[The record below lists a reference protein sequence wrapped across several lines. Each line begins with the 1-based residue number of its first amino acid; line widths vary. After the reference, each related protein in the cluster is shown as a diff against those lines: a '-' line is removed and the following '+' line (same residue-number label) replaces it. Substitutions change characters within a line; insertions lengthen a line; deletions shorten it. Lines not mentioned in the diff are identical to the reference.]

1 MKYFE
6 LLEALINQDF
16 ANAVSIGGVSERQY
30 LDSIFTAIDSFADT
44 NKDIELSRRLTDLE
58 TKLGFYFKDEQS
70 EIRLSYVKTAFYYL
84 TSYLAERIKTPK
96 EIGLAL

>member
-1 MKYFE
+1 MITYFN
-6 LLEALINQDF
+6 LLEVLINTEFKDAIELKQR
-16 ANAVSIGGVSERQY
+16 EY